1 MPGTHKKG
9 TNDADSD
16 GKKGGSLPEVVEPV
30 AVSAGK
36 VEPVVKARD
45 FGAEIDGL
53 KDLMR
58 RNGWTV

>member
-16 GKKGGSLPEVVEPV
+16 GKKGGSLPE
-30 AVSAGK
+30 A
-36 VEPVVKARD
+36 KARD
-45 FGAEIDGL
+45 FGKEIDDI

-58 RNGWTV
+58 RNGWSV